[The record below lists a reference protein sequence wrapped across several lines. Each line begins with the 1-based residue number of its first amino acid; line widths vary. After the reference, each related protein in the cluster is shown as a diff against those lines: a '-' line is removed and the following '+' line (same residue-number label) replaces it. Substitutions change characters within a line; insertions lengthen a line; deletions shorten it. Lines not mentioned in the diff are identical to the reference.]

1 MASLTAEL
9 SLVNSLLW
17 DAETAIREH
26 EARGDFGDNF
36 VALARKIYA
45 ANDRR
50 AALKNAI
57 SQLLKSVIVE
67 EKFYETGLPQAPDPG

>member
-1 MASLTAEL
+1 
-9 SLVNSLLW
+9 LVNSLLW
-17 DAETAIREH
+17 DAENAIRKH
-26 EARGDFGDNF
+26 EVQGDFGDNF

-57 SQLLKSVIVE
+57 SRLLNSVIVE
-67 EKFYETGLPQAPDPG
+67 EKCYESGLHQAPGPG